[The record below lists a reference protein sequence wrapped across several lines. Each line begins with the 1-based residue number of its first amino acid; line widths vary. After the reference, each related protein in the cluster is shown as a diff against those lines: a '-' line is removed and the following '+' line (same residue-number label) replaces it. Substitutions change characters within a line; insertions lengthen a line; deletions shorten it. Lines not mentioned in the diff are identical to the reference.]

1 VIRSL
6 PGWLNYILLFA
17 FYFALGLLLDLVTG
31 FHADKRFI
39 GLFCG
44 CYLAKWTWT
53 ERTLPDG
60 TKVTEHRFW

>member
-1 VIRSL
+1 MIRSL

-39 GLFCG
+39 ALFCAFWAG
-44 CYLAKWTWT
+44 AYLAKWRYT
-53 ERTLPDG
+53 EG
-60 TKVTEHRFW
+60 EGWRFW